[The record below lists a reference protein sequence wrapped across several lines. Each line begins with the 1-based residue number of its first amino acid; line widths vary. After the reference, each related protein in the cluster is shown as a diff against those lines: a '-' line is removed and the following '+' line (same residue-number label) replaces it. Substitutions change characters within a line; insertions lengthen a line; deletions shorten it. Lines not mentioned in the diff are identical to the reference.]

1 MPGEIRRRNSTARRC
16 LVSSQS
22 PCEHTRMT
30 ARSLQSAERLC
41 KEKGL
46 TFTPLRRQV
55 YGLISADRTPVGAY
69 ELLDRLKKQRANA
82 APVTVYRA
90 LDFLQEAGL
99 VHRIDAL
106 HAYAACEVESA
117 DHSGLHGGLHG
128 GLMLVCNRCKTV
140 TEFENPGL
148 EQQIAQTALQHA
160 FHASEDLIEI
170 RGLCG
175 VCADGS

>member
-1 MPGEIRRRNSTARRC
+1 
-16 LVSSQS
+16 
-22 PCEHTRMT
+22 MT

-55 YGLISADRTPVGAY
+55 YGLISADKTPIGAY

-106 HAYAACEVESA
+106 HAYAACEV
-117 DHSGLHGGLHG
+117 DRTDHG

-148 EQQIAQTALQHA
+148 EQQIAETALQHE
-160 FHASEDLIEI
+160 FHASEDLVEI
-170 RGLCG
+170 RGLCSL
-175 VCADGS
+175 CADIS

>member
-1 MPGEIRRRNSTARRC
+1 M
-16 LVSSQS
+16 L
-22 PCEHTRMT
+22 
-30 ARSLQSAERLC
+30 SAERLC

-55 YGLISADRTPVGAY
+55 YALISAQNTPVGAY
-69 ELLDRLKKQRANA
+69 ELLDRLKEQRANA
-82 APVTVYRA
+82 APVTIYRA

-106 HAYAACEVESA
+106 HAYAACEA
-117 DHSGLHGGLHG
+117 DCADHGGL
-128 GLMLVCNRCKTV
+128 LLVCNRCKSV

-148 EQQIAQTALQHA
+148 ERQIAETALQHA

-170 RGLCG
+170 RGLCSL
-175 VCADGS
+175 CASVA

>member
-1 MPGEIRRRNSTARRC
+1 MPGEIRPRNSAARLY

-22 PCEHTRMT
+22 PCEHSPMT

-55 YGLISADRTPVGAY
+55 YGLISADSTPVGAY

-82 APVTVYRA
+82 APVTIYRA

-117 DHSGLHGGLHG
+117 DHGGLHG

-148 EQQIAQTALQHA
+148 EQKIAETALQHE

-170 RGLCG
+170 RGLCS

>member
-1 MPGEIRRRNSTARRC
+1 M
-16 LVSSQS
+16 
-22 PCEHTRMT
+22 
-30 ARSLQSAERLC
+30 
-41 KEKGL
+41 

-55 YGLISADRTPVGAY
+55 YGLISADKTPVGAY

-117 DHSGLHGGLHG
+117 DHG

-148 EQQIAQTALQHA
+148 EQQIAETALQHA

-170 RGLCG
+170 RGLCS
-175 VCADGS
+175 VCADIA

>member
-1 MPGEIRRRNSTARRC
+1 
-16 LVSSQS
+16 
-22 PCEHTRMT
+22 MT

-55 YGLISADRTPVGAY
+55 YGLISADKTPIGAY

-106 HAYAACEVESA
+106 HAYAACEVDST
-117 DHSGLHGGLHG
+117 DHG

-148 EQQIAQTALQHA
+148 EQQIAETALQHE
-160 FHASEDLIEI
+160 FHASEDLVEI
-170 RGLCG
+170 RGLCR
-175 VCADGS
+175 VCADIS

>member
-1 MPGEIRRRNSTARRC
+1 
-16 LVSSQS
+16 
-22 PCEHTRMT
+22 MT

-55 YGLISADRTPVGAY
+55 YGLISADKTPIGAY

-106 HAYAACEVESA
+106 HAYAACEVDST
-117 DHSGLHGGLHG
+117 DHG

-148 EQQIAQTALQHA
+148 EQQIAETALQHE
-160 FHASEDLIEI
+160 FHASEDLVEI
-170 RGLCG
+170 RGLCS
-175 VCADGS
+175 VCAGIS